1 MIQPQSRICVCSSH
15 TEVSPSP
22 HSPAPKNTNES
33 TLSLSSSVPLLN
45 LTRDT
50 SGVRYGSSTN
60 RKLGI
65 AFGSIVGIGFF
76 TGLLILLYLILAHRL
91 RARSRSRS
99 WKRQLNLRKLY
110 LDRVSHRRRNTDLS
124 VSITGPITLVG
135 SDYSDMSL
143 SGGGGGDILT
153 DPFAVGPLD
162 STIPPLGVSK
172 VSKSST
178 KSMSVRRD
186 AKWRNFEDYDYI

>member
-1 MIQPQSRICVCSSH
+1 
-15 TEVSPSP
+15 
-22 HSPAPKNTNES
+22 
-33 TLSLSSSVPLLN
+33 VPLLN

-76 TGLLILLYLILAHRL
+76 TGLLILLYLIVAHRL
-91 RARSRSRS
+91 RTRARSQS

-110 LDRVSHRRRNTDLS
+110 LDRVSHRRRNTNLA
-124 VSITGPITLVG
+124 VSITSPITLVG

-143 SGGGGGDILT
+143 SGGGGGGDTLT
-153 DPFAVGPLD
+153 DAFAVGPLD

-178 KSMSVRRD
+178 LSTRVRRD